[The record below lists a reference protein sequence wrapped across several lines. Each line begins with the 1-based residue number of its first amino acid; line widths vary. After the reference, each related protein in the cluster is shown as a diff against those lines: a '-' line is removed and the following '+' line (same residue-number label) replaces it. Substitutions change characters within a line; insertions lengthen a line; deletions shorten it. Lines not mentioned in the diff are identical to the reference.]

1 MAVNQVIK
9 GKEVLLDLTTDTVT
23 PYNLLAGATAH
34 NAAGEPIEGAVVV
47 APIDNELSEISENAV
62 QNKAV
67 TVAINNKADK
77 SDIPTSLPA
86 NGGNADTVGGLS
98 PNIIAHGYSNSYS
111 DANLCLKSGFYYM
124 SSDSM
129 STPVYADGILV
140 VSNIASSDSDENS
153 ISQVFFNT
161 DGLSIASRMMIG
173 GTFTDWKEIS
183 FAPIKSTAINGTTD
197 TSGNIRFSAISNGMM
212 PIFTAINNLFCTP
225 FVSGTNYYIHIE
237 NKSGAVASTA
247 VSGTIYYAQL

>member
-1 MAVNQVIK
+1 MAQQTFNNTKINVEFDEATSRQQLNNGDNISTLFGKIK
-9 GKEVLLDLTTDTVT
+9 KIFTDLKSIAFSGS
-23 PYNLLAGATAH
+23 YNDLS
-34 NAAGEPIEGAVVV
+34 
-47 APIDNELSEISENAV
+47 DN
-62 QNKAV
+62 
-67 TVAINNKADK
+67 
-77 SDIPTSLPA
+77 PTSLPA